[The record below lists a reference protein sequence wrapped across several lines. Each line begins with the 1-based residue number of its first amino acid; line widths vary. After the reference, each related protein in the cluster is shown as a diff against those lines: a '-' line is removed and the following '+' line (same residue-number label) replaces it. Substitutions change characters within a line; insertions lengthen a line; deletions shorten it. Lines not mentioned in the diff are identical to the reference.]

1 MKIKATVL
9 SPIHIGTG
17 ELYEPTNFVIDGDYL
32 YYFKEEDF
40 YKKLPKSD
48 KKEFLKLAESNVVG
62 LWKFIAQR
70 KNIAKEI
77 NKYKVKVTS
86 GLKEHYEKSLGKP
99 TQISR
104 SNQKTFNQFMI
115 QKAVRIPTKKRLYIP
130 GSSIKG
136 AINTALE
143 EMYRWY
149 EDGKYHKEILISDAR
164 GVKIFELIGYSL
176 NKERFEEE
184 MIGPKSIIEVIMS
197 TPSERSEFILDID
210 FKRYK
215 DVDKHIEMKDIL
227 KACNAHYEPLFRSMF
242 EDKEIKRVLGN
253 KFKATYE
260 NLKLKDN
267 QFLLRIGK
275 HSGARAV
282 TIEEKRKILVKI
294 AEIQNKRGEA
304 DFDGTIRVRRM
315 YKKSDYESDKLEDLM
330 IDFSKLSDN
339 EKRVMKIFEQFYFEP
354 EKLENLV
361 RKRKKV
367 SISAILK
374 EETTTWV
381 FGYKN
386 KLEENRHLPFGWV
399 LCEILE

>member
-1 MKIKATVL
+1 MKIKATVI
-9 SPIHIGTG
+9 SPVHIGTN
-17 ELYEPTNFVIDGDYL
+17 ELYEPTNFIIDGEYL

-40 YKKLPKSD
+40 YKKLPKND
-48 KKEFLKLAESNVVG
+48 KVEFLKLSENNVVE
-62 LWKFIAQR
+62 LWKFIVQR

-77 NKYKVKVTS
+77 YKYKVKISS
-86 GLKEHYEKSLGKP
+86 GLKEHYEKALGKP

-115 QKAVRIPTKKRLYIP
+115 QKAVRTPTKKRLYIP

-136 AINTALE
+136 TINTALE
-143 EMYRWY
+143 EMYKWY
-149 EDGKYHKEILISDAR
+149 EDSKYHKEILISDAR
-164 GVKIFELIGYSL
+164 GVKIFEMIGYSL

-184 MIGPKSIIEVIMS
+184 MIGPKTLIEVIMS

-242 EDKEIKRVLGN
+242 EDEEIKRVLGS

-260 NLKLKDN
+260 NLKLKEN

-282 TIEEKRKILVKI
+282 TIEDMRRVLVKFAQVKGKDLYSKLRKLVIKANKEQDIIGDI
-294 AEIQNKRGEA
+294 AFLERELRGKEKQIQKIFWNYFESV
-304 DFDGTIRVRRM
+304 DGSEEL
-315 YKKSDYESDKLEDLM
+315 KEDL
-330 IDFSKLSDN
+330 
-339 EKRVMKIFEQFYFEP
+339 
-354 EKLENLV
+354 EN
-361 RKRKKV
+361 RIRDIKGF
-367 SISAILK
+367 LK

-386 KLEENRHLPFGWV
+386 KLEENKHLPFGWI
-399 LCEILE
+399 LCEIVG

>member
-1 MKIKATVL
+1 MKIKATVI

-17 ELYEPTNFVIDGDYL
+17 EVYEPANFIIDRDYL

-40 YKKLPKSD
+40 YKKLPQSD
-48 KKEFLKLAESNVVG
+48 KKEFLKLAEDNVVG
-62 LWKFIAQR
+62 LWKFIASR
-70 KNIAKEI
+70 KNIAKEVCR
-77 NKYKVKVTS
+77 YKVKITS

-136 AINTALE
+136 AINTALLE
-143 EMYRWY
+143 KFGWY
-149 EDGKYHKEILISDAR
+149 EDDKYHKEILISDAVE
-164 GVKIFELIGYSL
+164 GKIFEMIGYAL
-176 NKERFEEE
+176 NKERFEDD
-184 MIGPKSIIEVIMS
+184 MIGPKTLIEVIMS
-197 TPSERSEFILDID
+197 TPSERSEFVFDID

-215 DVDKHIEMKDIL
+215 DVDKHIKMEDIV
-227 KACNAHYEPLFRSMF
+227 KACNSHYEPLFRSMF
-242 EDKEIKRVLGN
+242 EDSEIKRVLGS

-267 QFLLRIGK
+267 QFLLRLGK

-282 TIEEKRKILVKI
+282 TVEEKRKILIKI
-294 AEIQNKRGEA
+294 AEIQNKKGEA

-330 IDFSKLSDN
+330 IDFSKLNDN
-339 EKRVMKIFEQFYFEP
+339 EKRIMRTFEQFYFEP
-354 EKLENLV
+354 EKLETLV
-361 RKRKKV
+361 RKRKRL

-399 LCEILE
+399 LCEIVE